1 MKLKAVSAMMLT
13 LLLIGMLALA
23 FNIQSVKAEPTRSEI
38 KVMETRSLNPEPFT
52 QQDVLETIVSQIN
65 EPRFTWF
72 DSILVNN
79 IGPRPYDSNS
89 NVQAAEFIA
98 EELNATKSI
107 STTYQWFTYEDK
119 KIANVIGV
127 LPSANPNNQSKIVVG
142 AHFDTVPNSPGADD
156 NGSGT
161 ALLLEVAKVLSQFRF
176 NCTIEFVAFNAEE
189 AGLVGSGYYAQQAS
203 QAGEDILFVINVDMC
218 IWDNPDAP
226 PNEKL
231 WIVYQGTVPYE
242 DCEYF
247 ADLTLD
253 IGYTYTTAPIQKI
266 SSTNDTYVPVYN
278 WRISDQASFWDAGI
292 PALWIFEFNGFQN
305 PYMHKPADSMDV
317 ESYNFTLGTQ
327 AAQVV
332 AATIAKLATPLIIV
346 PDQYEK
352 IQWAIGNASD
362 GDTIFVR
369 ADTYYERVTI
379 SKSISLIGEN
389 RSTSIIDGNGT
400 GTVVSIYSNFVT
412 VRGFTIQNSGFP
424 FAGGPSGI
432 EVGASNCTINNNVI
446 TFNKGGISLFW
457 GGKHTITNN
466 TISSNY
472 YGMYI
477 VYSLNNMIFN
487 NYFLNNT
494 NQAYIT
500 GAMNTWDNGYP
511 SGGNYWSDYEDRYP
525 DAGEINES
533 GLWDTPYVID
543 EYNVDNYPIVPEFP
557 TGTSMLLIL
566 ILLSIAIAITKR
578 RKPKTSIQ

>member
-1 MKLKAVSAMMLT
+1 L
-13 LLLIGMLALA
+13 
-23 FNIQSVKAEPTRSEI
+23 
-38 KVMETRSLNPEPFT
+38 
-52 QQDVLETIVSQIN
+52 DVGRIHV
-65 EPRFTWF
+65 
-72 DSILVNN
+72 
-79 IGPRPYDSNS
+79 
-89 NVQAAEFIA
+89 
-98 EELNATKSI
+98 
-107 STTYQWFTYEDK
+107 TYYEDTSQER
-119 KIANVIGV
+119 AG
-127 LPSANPNNQSKIVVG
+127 
-142 AHFDTVPNSPGADD
+142 HDD
-156 NGSGT
+156 P
-161 ALLLEVAKVLSQFRF
+161 L
-176 NCTIEFVAFNAEE
+176 
-189 AGLVGSGYYAQQAS
+189 
-203 QAGEDILFVINVDMC
+203 
-218 IWDNPDAP
+218 
-226 PNEKL
+226 
-231 WIVYQGTVPYE
+231 
-242 DCEYF
+242 
-247 ADLTLD
+247 
-253 IGYTYTTAPIQKI
+253 
-266 SSTNDTYVPVYN
+266 
-278 WRISDQASFWDAGI
+278 I
-292 PALWIFEFNGFQN
+292 P
-305 PYMHKPADSMDV
+305 KS
-317 ESYNFTLGTQ
+317 LGKQ

-566 ILLSIAIAITKR
+566 IVLTFATVIYKR
-578 RKPKTSIQ
+578 RLLKTPIH